1 VEGVFGGKNRLET
14 YYGDQNCRCM
24 IITMGREFEIMW
36 CFGLVWNTCILAG
49 APCVISLLEF
59 LGVVLSFG
67 WLDLGFDAWQRF
79 VL

>member
-36 CFGLVWNTCILAG
+36 CFGLEYLYFGGRALCN
-49 APCVISLLEF
+49 ISF
-59 LGVVLSFG
+59 GVFGVVLSFG